1 MKTKTNK
8 NTSKVFRP
16 LIASSLVVALG
27 VSVVTA
33 TCPSGSTPSICY
45 GQQTADQTFNTSNPL
60 LTWGDI
66 INGQAYSPKVGNGS
80 QTFIDNLVFKF
91 TNEDPSK
98 TPTAEATKGI
108 YQEEEIGKEYQ
119 KYIIS
124 MGAGA
129 NKDVSNNDLDA
140 PIASATNTISTL
152 KFDAGQKTI
161 KLGEFG
167 DGTIT
172 LDFGDFTSN
181 GKRHIEMNFDGNTD
195 ASQLGAIP
203 SPFATPMNGNYSL
216 VGNIA
221 ILSGDEATYKIDF
234 THSMRGDITIYT
246 NSFRNWSKYISG
258 TNGEIVFANGANLEG
273 SIRSRVNDGD
283 ANTIKGGVKITF
295 GDSTSSSNQ
304 VTGDISL
311 INGTNTIQFKGNG
324 TIGGSLVAGGSGYVE
339 GGQANADGSYHEA
352 YIYGQNTVTFGG
364 TGLIGNVSS
373 NTGYNHIT
381 ATTSL
386 QMANIDAS
394 SYAENTFYAPII
406 TLTGTQVTNDAS
418 KNIFKANEAGTGDLK
433 ITALDTLL
441 TVWGGMTAINTIE
454 TTGALTLNLKG
465 IEANG
470 NAYSKNQN
478 IIRGGSNSTIT
489 VGQKGIYAHWG
500 SNFGNENIIELGSR
514 SELKFNSSA
523 DMADDTNGNA
533 KDSAIATRAG
543 KNTISV
549 GTLTIK
555 QDSGDAVHSR
565 GFYTEDR
572 GINTITAETINIK
585 TVQEGIWANDHG
597 SNIVSATTL
606 NLEAGDIVTTGGTN
620 TIQAKTDG
628 GRLTIDGS
636 TITLSAM
643 GGYTG
648 QNIIQSEGQITI
660 KLNGIEANGNASSTN
675 KNIIRGGD
683 NSILT
688 IGQKGIYAHW
698 GSNFGN
704 ENIIELGSRSEL
716 KFNSSADMADDT
728 NGNAKDSAIATRA
741 GKNTIS
747 VGTLTIKQDDNSAV
761 QSRGFY
767 TEDRGINTIT
777 ADSITIKT
785 GYQSIWANDNGQNI
799 ISTPALNIESGDI
812 VATGGTNTIQGKDG
826 SGNLNI
832 TASGIIMKTENNK
845 TGKNLI
851 QASGKLTMSIN
862 GLEANGDGSTSSKNI
877 IYGGDSSVITIG
889 QRGIYA
895 HYGSNLGDE
904 NIIELGS
911 GSELKFNS
919 SANMQDVTNG
929 NPKISAISTRAG
941 KNTIT
946 VDTLTM
952 QQDSNNSAILARGI
966 YAEAS
971 GINLIN
977 AKTINAKV
985 KWEGIWAND
994 RGSNIVTA
1002 NTITLESTNLH
1013 GIMASNGENTI
1024 TAETITIA
1032 SRSNNVSVRTER
1044 GGSNNLYGKNITLK
1058 SSNGLGIWA
1067 DNNARTNFVIK
1078 DTGSLKN
1085 LDLNGSGNK
1094 RLKTNDTAITT
1105 ITFEGNGTLQTD
1117 ITDGGG
1123 SSNKNIINLGV
1134 VAEDIR
1140 NTSSSVVAFQ
1150 GAYTNNG
1157 ANNSSRA
1164 DIFSF
1169 NQDNFTFSVKN
1180 ATGNA
1185 YQDLN
1190 FGSAREN
1197 AINFNATRGVF
1208 DLDTKDLSISG
1219 NLAINLN
1226 QENSTNT
1233 IKVGKV
1239 STSGNGTTKINFSS
1253 NETIFNL
1260 KDDGTGT
1267 FETTGGTSTINFAEG
1282 ITGTFNGVV
1291 TTSGGT
1297 ATIKIADGA
1306 NGIFSKNITT
1316 SNGGT
1321 TNVEFLKVSTPE
1333 QPESRNA
1340 LGGTLTLKGTSNS
1353 FGTITADGSYG
1364 MVVSGNNN
1372 VSNTIAT
1379 LKVENGGKVAFYNGT
1394 STINALTGNGTLELT
1409 TKTDKVNTL
1418 VKLSLTGGSQTPV
1431 NTNILF
1437 TGGTED
1443 QRYRS
1448 TLEVVG
1454 ANNTITSLESQA
1466 TNAVVK
1472 LDGSTNAS
1480 AVNITEAITITKGH
1494 SLLFSLTSGTGTAI
1508 ATATKGITVEDG
1520 GTLGVAIGAGTADK
1534 KVLIGSGNGDT
1545 KVDFQEGS
1553 TLQVD
1558 FLSGAAGTATLGSY
1572 GSGNQIEI
1580 EKNRKSIINFHAD
1593 VKNGAQLAGGLKI
1606 SGGDNTINFL
1616 GDATLS
1622 SVTFE
1627 SGTNTINVY
1636 DDKTGTI
1643 KLNDSGAGLANMTNT
1658 INLKNKATLDVQSNG
1673 GASGSETL
1681 TASDV
1686 NKPSTLNFI
1695 GDGATF
1701 KGGFK
1706 AQGTGVAKIN
1716 VGLGTQKSNS
1726 VLEVVSGTITGNVTG
1741 ADLAFN
1747 AGKSTLTLQ
1756 GATNTFKTLTSNAK
1770 DGILVLN
1777 SSSRAITASFENG
1790 VEVKSGTSLTF
1801 SLDNGTGSNKAEV
1814 KLKNGLSVKSGG
1826 TLGIAIGGIGS
1837 GERKVIISG
1846 RSGDYASMF
1855 EEGST
1860 LRIDFLKDAS
1870 GSATL
1875 GGGTAI
1881 TIGENRNSEINFYG
1895 TTSGQPQADAP
1906 SLEGGITLK
1915 DGTNTAN
1922 FYGSATL
1929 SGIELESGKNYIN
1942 VKANETGITATVDTS
1957 KITGKAGLTNYI
1969 NLENKA
1975 TIDLQNNNSGSGT
1988 GSITASVTVSGTQ
2001 TKVVGSLTDSSITF
2015 DKAIADLTLQGEN
2028 TITTLTGFTTP
2039 AFYIRQG
2046 RVVTPTVENT
2056 LILAIKTSASSS
2068 VEIKESVTNGNVT
2081 LKFGDGG
2088 STTETK
2094 TFTFSASGN
2103 MISNVLFGSTST
2115 NNTLAFTNGA
2125 STIAQAMDVE
2135 ADNGLTIALGSDQ
2148 INTTSASPISLN
2160 LVGGFKNTNTGTA
2173 TLSIKGRD
2181 NVSAVVNGADIDIKN
2196 LDLVASQSASLA
2208 IKNASATFG
2217 TLTANHAS
2225 TLTLD
2230 GSQNAVNVVVTKLN
2244 SSSLTANFAGKGE
2257 DREAVLTINDSND
2270 SNKTITLAG
2279 LSVADGSTHNT
2290 LDLSA
2295 LTTATVTKGIEVKGS
2310 AESAKGLTI
2319 KLKDTELAL
2328 SGGMTTSDA
2337 TTTVRVDG
2345 GNSNASATISG
2356 TKAIQITN
2364 LDMVGA
2370 GDLQTTLSATD
2381 TQISML
2387 TAQGQTSNKLVVD
2400 GTSSAVNGAVGSI
2413 VGETL
2418 QVELNGNSNGATLAI
2433 NGVGGTIKSL
2443 SATNGKANTLSLQ
2456 SGKLIVT
2463 DKVDNTSVASGN
2475 GLNLEF
2481 AGNSELS
2488 VAGGI
2493 DTSISSGTGV
2503 VNISVKGT
2511 TTPSTREAEEGGE
2524 EITPQP
2530 IPTEGIIS
2538 GGDIKIATLNFENN
2552 TTLQVRNAEATFAT
2566 VSGSGV
2572 LSLDGANTANGVKVT
2587 VTTIANGA
2595 DNAITANFN
2604 GRTSK
2609 GNELV
2614 LSNDATLETITFGAN
2629 SVNNKI
2635 SVANSKTLTLSDQ
2648 VVLNSGSGI
2657 TFALANGSTLDLKQG
2672 MSSKGTST
2680 LRVEADS
2687 SNNNESTLKGGTL
2700 TTGEGDESI
2709 TMGTTITNLDL
2720 ISYVDSSNSITKAAK
2735 LTIKASDVTVG
2746 KVTAQEGTTT
2756 LALDSTS
2763 NAVLTTINA
2772 VSGKT
2777 LALEFKSDGSNEAR
2791 LALRGKSNPIKSLT
2805 ITSGSKNILDLDSA
2819 SIAITDKVTIDS
2831 SKALS
2836 VDLASGRYVAVTD
2849 KTEVQS
2855 SGTLDVNFLAGLSEV
2870 GGAGIDVKSGG
2881 TLNLNVGA
2889 ENTSGARALIGS
2901 LSKDSGGSANLVFK
2915 GNADTLFFDPT
2926 SSATS
2931 KLELSSIQ
2939 SDGTGNTVDIASS
2952 RFGTGFDVNYT
2963 RKDFRVLKVGN
2974 GSGTDL
2980 SNKTLNFKVF
2990 VDKTQSGSLT
3000 IGSETISNGQ
3010 ASSYGHAYSDRIIL
3024 NTNGATKPTTHNLLI
3039 IPKIDQLGKITYNG
3053 GGTEVAN
3060 NVAVATVKNDS
3071 GVSFATEKVIS
3082 GFEVIQ
3088 AELVAVGTDEK
3099 GMTNGSKDYTT
3110 YFLGSVRS
3118 VGTSTEMQ
3126 EVASTALSINY
3137 DLYMANLNSLNKRMG
3152 ELRDDPYNQ
3161 GVWARV
3167 FGGTQESSFG
3177 IGSKTDY
3184 VTIQAG
3190 YDYDLSFG
3198 NAKNYIGVAFSYA
3211 TSTSKS
3217 FNVSQSITNSNA
3229 SASNVVGI
3237 DNIKSGAY
3245 EVAVYNSYVADSGWY
3260 NDSIAKFSYI
3270 DSTFN
3275 LTGTSYDS
3283 QTTNMAFTL
3292 SNEVGYR
3299 YKFAENEKGN
3309 WYIDPQL
3316 EMAFGYLNQS
3326 DFNSKIAS
3334 SAVSSG
3340 YSSISAYQDSIMTL
3354 RTRVGA
3360 SLGKK
3365 FNTQKGFASV
3375 YVGAF
3380 YEYDY
3385 IEGGSSDVGVGSGA
3399 TNTLTPLSSSGR
3411 AVVNVGSNIALTEN
3425 ARLYI
3430 DVEKSFG
3437 DKFKTHMQFNFGARY
3452 SFGEKAPTAL
3462 SQENKSEN
3470 TLLKVSAL
3478 PKK

>member
-45 GQQTADQTFNTSNPL
+45 GQQTADQTFNTGNPL
-60 LTWGDI
+60 LTWGD

-108 YQEEEIGKEYQ
+108 YQEEEIEKEYQ

-181 GKRHIEMNFDGNTD
+181 GKRHIEINFDENTD

-258 TNGEIVFANGANLEG
+258 TNGEIVFAKGANLEG

-295 GDSTSSSNQ
+295 GDSASSSNQ

-311 INGTNTIQFKGNG
+311 INGTNTIEFKGNG

-339 GGQANADGSYHEA
+339 GSQANADGSYHEA

-364 TGLIGNVSS
+364 TGSIGNVSS

-433 ITALDTLL
+433 ITASDTLL
-441 TVWGGMTAINTIE
+441 TVEGGMTAINTIE
-454 TTGALTLNLKG
+454 TTGSLTLNLKGVKNQGNWNSNNQNIIIGGENSQITIGKSGISIANGHSSRQTKNQFTLGNNSSVALSGNINASNNGANIFSFDTKGTINFSGITNATITADEGGQNIFYSPDLTITGNVTIQNDASKNIFKANEAGTGDLKITASDTLLTVEGGMTAINTIETTGSLTLNLKGVKNQGNWNSNNQNIIIGGENSQITIGKSGISIANGHSSRQTKNQFTLGNNSSVALSGNINASNNGANIFSFDTKGTINFSGITNATITADEGGQNIFYSPDLKITASETTLIALGGTTAINTIETTGSLTLNLKG

-470 NAYSKNQN
+470 NANSKNQN

-489 VGQKGIYAHWG
+489 V
-500 SNFGNENIIELGSR
+500 
-514 SELKFNSSA
+514 
-523 DMADDTNGNA
+523 
-533 KDSAIATRAG
+533 
-543 KNTISV
+543 
-549 GTLTIK
+549 
-555 QDSGDAVHSR
+555 
-565 GFYTEDR
+565 
-572 GINTITAETINIK
+572 
-585 TVQEGIWANDHG
+585 
-597 SNIVSATTL
+597 
-606 NLEAGDIVTTGGTN
+606 
-620 TIQAKTDG
+620 
-628 GRLTIDGS
+628 
-636 TITLSAM
+636 
-643 GGYTG
+643 
-648 QNIIQSEGQITI
+648 
-660 KLNGIEANGNASSTN
+660 
-675 KNIIRGGD
+675 
-683 NSILT
+683 
-688 IGQKGIYAHW
+688 
-698 GSNFGN
+698 
-704 ENIIELGSRSEL
+704 
-716 KFNSSADMADDT
+716 
-728 NGNAKDSAIATRA
+728 
-741 GKNTIS
+741 
-747 VGTLTIKQDDNSAV
+747 
-761 QSRGFY
+761 
-767 TEDRGINTIT
+767 
-777 ADSITIKT
+777 
-785 GYQSIWANDNGQNI
+785 
-799 ISTPALNIESGDI
+799 
-812 VATGGTNTIQGKDG
+812 
-826 SGNLNI
+826 
-832 TASGIIMKTENNK
+832 
-845 TGKNLI
+845 
-851 QASGKLTMSIN
+851 
-862 GLEANGDGSTSSKNI
+862 
-877 IYGGDSSVITIG
+877 G

-919 SANMQDVTNG
+919 SADMQDNTNG

-966 YAEAS
+966 YTEAS

-994 RGSNIVTA
+994 GGSNIVTA
-1002 NTITLESTNLH
+1002 NTITLESASYY
-1013 GIMASNGENTI
+1013 GIVASNGENTI
-1024 TAETITIA
+1024 TAKTIA
-1032 SRSNNVSVRTER
+1032 IASGSNYVSVHTGRD
-1044 GGSNNLYGKNITLK
+1044 GNNNFYGNDITLK
-1058 SSNGLGIWA
+1058 SSNELGIWV
-1067 DNNARTNFVIK
+1067 DNNARTNFAIQNN
-1078 DTGSLKN
+1078 GSLKN
-1085 LDLNGSGNK
+1085 LDFNGTSNRK
-1094 RLKTNDTAITT
+1094 LRTNDNAITT

-1117 ITDGGG
+1117 ITDGTG

-1134 VAEDIR
+1134 VEDTLS
-1140 NTSSSVVAFQ
+1140 TSPLVVAFQ
-1150 GAYTNNG
+1150 GAYTNNS
-1157 ANNSSRA
+1157 NRA

-1180 ATGNA
+1180 ATGST
-1185 YQDLN
+1185 YQGLT
-1190 FGSAREN
+1190 FESAREN
-1197 AINFNATRGVF
+1197 AINFNATSGVF
-1208 DLDTKDLSISG
+1208 DLCTNNLSISG

-1233 IKVGKV
+1233 IKVEKV
-1239 STSGNGTTKINFSS
+1239 STSGSGTTNINFNAIGTTLKLGDAGDKNLETTGGITTVSFAQENGGTYTLEGAKISTSDSGTTKINFSS
-1253 NETIFNL
+1253 NETTFNL

-1267 FETTGGTSTINFAEG
+1267 FETTGGTSEISFEEG
-1282 ITGTFNGVV
+1282 VTGTFNGVINS
-1291 TTSGGT
+1291 TGGI
-1297 ATIKIADGA
+1297 ATIKIGDGA
-1306 NGIFSKNITT
+1306 NGIFTQTIT
-1316 SNGGT
+1316 SSGGGAT
-1321 TNVEFLKVSTPE
+1321 DVSFLAKAPDSV
-1333 QPESRNA
+1333 QPETRNA
-1340 LGGTLTLKGTSNS
+1340 LGGTLTLQDGATQSVTNS
-1353 FGTITADGSYG
+1353 FGTITADSSYG
-1364 MVVSGNNN
+1364 MVVSGSSS
-1372 VSNTIAT
+1372 VSNTITT
-1379 LKVENGGKVAFYNGT
+1379 LNVDNKGTVAFYNGT
-1394 STINALTGNGTLELT
+1394 STIKGFGSGEGTLELT
-1409 TKTDKVNTL
+1409 TKTDEVNTL
-1418 VKLSLTGGSQTPV
+1418 VKLQLTGNGSSNPV
-1431 NTNILF
+1431 NTKILF
-1437 TGGTED
+1437 TGGTDD

-1454 ANNTITSLESQA
+1454 ADNTITSLESQA

-1494 SLLFSLTSGTGTAI
+1494 SLLFSLTSGASGTAI
-1508 ATATKGITVEDG
+1508 ATAQGGITVEDG
-1520 GTLGVAIGAGTADK
+1520 GTLGVAIGAGTVDK

-1558 FLSGAAGTATLGSY
+1558 FLSGASGTVTLG
-1572 GSGNQIEI
+1572 GDKTDPIEI
-1580 EKNRKSIINFHAD
+1580 GLNRKSIINFHD
-1593 VKNGAQLAGGLKI
+1593 SVSNGAQLAGGLKI
-1606 SGGDNTINFL
+1606 AGGDNTVNFL

-1622 SVTFE
+1622 SVTFT

-1643 KLNDSGAGLANMTNT
+1643 KLGDSGAGDGLANMTNT
-1658 INLKNKATLDVQSNG
+1658 INLKSGSTLDVQQNG
-1673 GASGSETL
+1673 SGSGSGTL
-1681 TASDV
+1681 TASSAD
-1686 NKPSTLNFI
+1686 KPSTLNFI
-1695 GDGATF
+1695 GDNATF

-1706 AQGTGVAKIN
+1706 AQDTGKALIN

-1726 VLEVVSGTITGNVTG
+1726 VLEVVSGTITGEVTG

-1756 GATNTFKTLTSNAK
+1756 RGTNTFKTLTSNAK
-1770 DGILVLN
+1770 DGILKLDATN
-1777 SSSRAITASFENG
+1777 SSISAQI
-1790 VEVKSGTSLTF
+1790 SGDILIDTDTSLTF
-1801 SLDNGTGSNKAEV
+1801 DLTSKNTNSATATIAGNITV
-1814 KLKNGLSVKSGG
+1814 KNGG
-1826 TLGIAIGGIGS
+1826 TLGIAIGGNGN
-1837 GERKVIISG
+1837 GT
-1846 RSGDYASMF
+1846 RSVTINGGGTPTL

-1860 LRIDFLKDAS
+1860 LRVDFLKDAS
-1870 GSATL
+1870 GTASL
-1875 GGGTAI
+1875 GSGSSGF
-1881 TIGENRNSEINFYG
+1881 TIKAGRNSEINFYG
-1895 TTSGQPQADAP
+1895 GSGTP
-1906 SLEGGITLK
+1906 SLTGGITL
-1915 DGTNTAN
+1915 DGGTNTAN

-1929 SGIELESGKNYIN
+1929 KGIELESGKNYIN
-1942 VKANETGITATVDTS
+1942 VKADDQTGITATVDTS

-1975 TIDLQNNNSGSGT
+1975 TIDLQNNNSGSGS
-1988 GSITASVTVSGTQ
+1988 GSITASVTVSGSE
-2001 TKVVGSLTDSSITF
+2001 TKVKGSLRNSSITF

-2028 TITTLTGFTTP
+2028 TITTLTGFATP
-2039 AFYIRQG
+2039 ASYIRQG

-2056 LILAIKTSASSS
+2056 LILDGNNDSSA
-2068 VEIKESVTNGNVT
+2068 EIKNSVTSDTVG
-2081 LKFGDGG
+2081 LKFASG
-2088 STTETK
+2088 SHAK

-2103 MISNVLFGSTST
+2103 TISNVLFDTSAST

-2125 STIAQAMDVE
+2125 STIAQAMDVGTG
-2135 ADNGLTIALGSDQ
+2135 NGLTIALGSDQ
-2148 INTTSASPISLN
+2148 INTTSDNPISLN
-2160 LVGGFKNTNTGTA
+2160 LVGGFKNTDTGTA
-2173 TLSIKGRD
+2173 TLSIKGKD
-2181 NVSAVVNGADIDIKN
+2181 NVSAVVSGADINIKN
-2196 LDLVASQSASLA
+2196 LDLVAAQSANFA

-2217 TLTANHAS
+2217 ALTANHAS

-2230 GSQNAVNVVVTKLN
+2230 GSENAVNVVVNTLKSDKL
-2244 SSSLTANFAGKGE
+2244 TTNFAGQGE
-2257 DREAVLTINDSND
+2257 GQEATLSISSGASDQ
-2270 SNKTITLAG
+2270 TITLAG
-2279 LSVADGSTHNT
+2279 VSVADGSTHNT

-2295 LTTATVTKGIEVKGS
+2295 LTTATVTNGIEVKGS

-2328 SGGMTTSDA
+2328 AGGMTTSNA
-2337 TTTVRVDG
+2337 TTTVRVEG
-2345 GNSNASATISG
+2345 TATGAGATISG
-2356 TKAIQITN
+2356 GTIQITN
-2364 LDMVGA
+2364 LDMAGA
-2370 GDLQTTLSATD
+2370 GALKTTLKATS
-2381 TQISML
+2381 TEIATL
-2387 TAQGQTSNKLVVD
+2387 TAQGETSNTLIVD
-2400 GTSSAVNGAVGSI
+2400 GTSSSAKGVVDSI
-2413 VGETL
+2413 VGENL
-2418 QVELNGNSNGATLAI
+2418 QVELNGDSNSATLAI
-2433 NGVGGTIKSL
+2433 DGVGGTIKSL
-2443 SATNGKANTLSLQ
+2443 SATNGKANILSLQ
-2456 SGKLIVT
+2456 SGKLVVT
-2463 DKVDNTSVASGN
+2463 DKITDSSVASN
-2475 GLNLEF
+2475 KGLNLEF
-2481 AGNSELS
+2481 TGNSELS

-2552 TTLQVRNAEATFAT
+2552 TTLQVRNANATFAT
-2566 VSGSGV
+2566 VSGSGI
-2572 LSLDGANTANGVKVT
+2572 LSLDGANTKNGVKAT
-2587 VTTIANGA
+2587 VTSEITNSN
-2595 DNAITANFN
+2595 NAITANFN
-2604 GRTSK
+2604 GRTDK

-2614 LSNDATLETITFGAN
+2614 LSNDATLKTITFGAN

-2680 LRVEADS
+2680 LRVEAGS
-2687 SNNNESTLKGGTL
+2687 SNNNESTLKGGTFTSNAREASSENSESV
-2700 TTGEGDESI
+2700 TTGTE
-2709 TMGTTITNLDL
+2709 ITNLDL
-2720 ISYVDSSNSITKAAK
+2720 ISYVDSATSTTKAAK
-2735 LTIKASDVTVG
+2735 LTIQASDVTIG

-2756 LALDSTS
+2756 LAL
-2763 NAVLTTINA
+2763 NATNGNVLTTINA
-2772 VSGKT
+2772 ISGKT
-2777 LALEFKSDGSNEAR
+2777 LALELNGDSHNAT
-2791 LALRGKSNPIKSLT
+2791 LALRGKGNPVKSLKIEGT
-2805 ITSGSKNILDLDSA
+2805 KNLLDLDNA
-2819 SIAITDKVTIDS
+2819 SIAIADKVTIDAN
-2831 SKALS
+2831 KALN
-2836 VDLASGRYVAVTD
+2836 VDLVSGRYVPVD
-2849 KTEVQS
+2849 KKTEID
-2855 SGTLDVNFLAGLSEV
+2855 SGTMTFNFNSGLSEI
-2870 GGAGIDVKSGG
+2870 GGAGINVKSGG
-2881 TLNLNVGA
+2881 TLNLKVGVKD
-2889 ENTSGARALIGS
+2889 TSGARALIGA
-2901 LSKDSGGSANLVFK
+2901 LSKEASGTVNLTFNGDANTF
-2915 GNADTLFFDPT
+2915 FFDPT
-2926 SSATS
+2926 SAGAS
-2931 KLELSSIQ
+2931 KLEITTLKSN
-2939 SDGTGNTVDIASS
+2939 GNGNTVDIASS
-2952 RFGTGFDVNYT
+2952 RFGTNFDVNYT
-2963 RKDFRVLKVGN
+2963 RKDFRVLKIGDN
-2974 GSGTDL
+2974 TADTDATR
-2980 SNKTLNFKVF
+2980 NTLNFKVF

-3000 IGSETISNGQ
+3000 IGSETISSNGQ
-3010 ASSYGHAYSDRIIL
+3010 ASSYGYAYSDRIIL

-3060 NVAVATVKNDS
+3060 NVAVATVKNKS

-3099 GMTNGSKDYTT
+3099 GMTTNGGNKDYTT
-3110 YFLGSVRS
+3110 YFLGSVQS

-3126 EVASTALSINY
+3126 EAASTALSINY

-3152 ELRDDPYNQ
+3152 ELRDNPYNQ

-3275 LTGTSYDS
+3275 LTDTSYDS

-3385 IEGGSSDVGVGSGA
+3385 VEGGSSDVGVGSGA

-3470 TLLKVSAL
+3470 TPLKVSAL

>member
-1 MKTKTNK
+1 MKTKQSK

-108 YQEEEIGKEYQ
+108 YQEEEIEKEYQ
-119 KYIIS
+119 KYTIS

-152 KFDAGQKTI
+152 KFDAGGKAI

-311 INGTNTIQFKGNG
+311 INGTNTIEFKGNG

-364 TGLIGNVSS
+364 TGSIGNVSS

-433 ITALDTLL
+433 ITASDTLL

-454 TTGALTLNLKG
+454 TTGSLTLNLKGVKNQGNWNSNNQNIIIGGENSQITIGKSGISIANGHSSRQTKNQFTLGNNSSVALSGNINASNNGANIFSFDTKGTINFSGITNATITADEGGQNIFYSPDLKITASETTLIALGGTTAINTIETTGSLTLNLKG

-470 NAYSKNQN
+470 NANSKNQN

-489 VGQKGIYAHWG
+489 V
-500 SNFGNENIIELGSR
+500 
-514 SELKFNSSA
+514 
-523 DMADDTNGNA
+523 
-533 KDSAIATRAG
+533 
-543 KNTISV
+543 
-549 GTLTIK
+549 
-555 QDSGDAVHSR
+555 
-565 GFYTEDR
+565 
-572 GINTITAETINIK
+572 
-585 TVQEGIWANDHG
+585 
-597 SNIVSATTL
+597 
-606 NLEAGDIVTTGGTN
+606 
-620 TIQAKTDG
+620 
-628 GRLTIDGS
+628 
-636 TITLSAM
+636 
-643 GGYTG
+643 
-648 QNIIQSEGQITI
+648 
-660 KLNGIEANGNASSTN
+660 
-675 KNIIRGGD
+675 
-683 NSILT
+683 
-688 IGQKGIYAHW
+688 
-698 GSNFGN
+698 
-704 ENIIELGSRSEL
+704 
-716 KFNSSADMADDT
+716 
-728 NGNAKDSAIATRA
+728 
-741 GKNTIS
+741 
-747 VGTLTIKQDDNSAV
+747 
-761 QSRGFY
+761 
-767 TEDRGINTIT
+767 
-777 ADSITIKT
+777 
-785 GYQSIWANDNGQNI
+785 
-799 ISTPALNIESGDI
+799 
-812 VATGGTNTIQGKDG
+812 
-826 SGNLNI
+826 
-832 TASGIIMKTENNK
+832 
-845 TGKNLI
+845 
-851 QASGKLTMSIN
+851 
-862 GLEANGDGSTSSKNI
+862 
-877 IYGGDSSVITIG
+877 G

-919 SANMQDVTNG
+919 SADMQDNTNG

-966 YAEAS
+966 YTEAS

-1002 NTITLESTNLH
+1002 DTISLESTNYH
-1013 GIMASNGENTI
+1013 GIIASNGENTI

-1032 SRSNNVSVRTER
+1032 SGSNNVSVRTNI
-1044 GGSNNLYGKNITLK
+1044 GGSNNFYGKDITLK
-1058 SSNGLGIWA
+1058 SSNGLGIWV

-1085 LDLNGSGNK
+1085 LALNGSDNR

-1239 STSGNGTTKINFSS
+1239 STSGSGTTNINFNAIGTTLKLGDAGDKNLETTGGVTTISFAQENGGTYILKGTKISTSGSGTTKINFSS
-1253 NETIFNL
+1253 NEIIFNL
-1260 KDDGTGT
+1260 KSDGTGT

-1282 ITGTFNGVV
+1282 VTGTFNGLIDSK
-1291 TTSGGT
+1291 TAGS
-1297 ATIKIADGA
+1297 ATIKIGDGA
-1306 NGIFSKNITT
+1306 NGIFMKNITT
-1316 SNGGT
+1316 SSNGA
-1321 TNVEFLKVSTPE
+1321 TNVVFLAKEITPE
-1333 QPESRNA
+1333 EPTGRTDA
-1340 LGGTLTLKGTSNS
+1340 LGGTLTLNGGIQPSQSNS
-1353 FGTITADGSYG
+1353 FSTITADGTYG
-1364 MVVSGNNN
+1364 MIVSGSDKVNNIVATLD
-1372 VSNTIAT
+1372 VSN
-1379 LKVENGGKVAFYNGT
+1379 NGKVAFYNGT
-1394 STINALTGNGTLELT
+1394 STITSTTGGGILELT
-1409 TKTDKVNTL
+1409 TKTDEVNTV
-1418 VKLSLTGGSQTPV
+1418 VKTSNLNNNNLKV
-1431 NTNILF
+1431 LF
-1437 TGGTED
+1437 TGGTDD

-1448 TLEVVG
+1448 TLEVTG
-1454 ANNTITSLESQA
+1454 ASNTITSLESQA

-1494 SLLFSLTSGTGTAI
+1494 SLLFSLTSGTSGTAI
-1508 ATATKGITVEDG
+1508 ATATGGITVENG

-1534 KVLIGSGNGDT
+1534 KVLISSGNGDT

-1558 FLSGAAGTATLGSY
+1558 FLSGAAGTATLGSN
-1572 GSGNQIEI
+1572 SNEQIKI
-1580 EKNRKSIINFHAD
+1580 EEGRKSIINFHANVGSD
-1593 VKNGAQLAGGLKI
+1593 VKLNGGLKI
-1606 SGGDNTINFL
+1606 NGGDNTVNFL
-1616 GDATLS
+1616 GNATLS
-1622 SVTFE
+1622 SVEFT

-1636 DDKTGTI
+1636 DGVKATI
-1643 KLNDSGAGLANMTNT
+1643 NLSDSGAGTGLANMTNT
-1658 INLKNKATLDVQSNG
+1658 INLKSGSTLDVQQNSNG
-1673 GASGSETL
+1673 SGSGTL
-1681 TASDV
+1681 TASSAD
-1686 NKPSTLNFI
+1686 KPSTLNFI
-1695 GDGATF
+1695 GDNAKFDG
-1701 KGGFK
+1701 KLSVSNGGE
-1706 AQGTGVAKIN
+1706 ALIN
-1716 VGLGTQKSNS
+1716 VGLGTQRANS
-1726 VLEVVSGTITGNVTG
+1726 VLEVVSGTITGDITG

-1756 GATNTFKTLTSNAK
+1756 GQTNTFKTLTSNAK

-1777 SSSRAITASFENG
+1777 SSSKAITASFENG

-1814 KLKNGLSVKSGG
+1814 TLKNGLSVKSGG
-1826 TLGIAIGGIGS
+1826 TLGIAIGGTGN
-1837 GERKVIISG
+1837 GERKVIING
-1846 RSGDYASMF
+1846 GNNNYENMF

-1875 GGGTAI
+1875 GGGSPI

-1895 TTSGQPQADAP
+1895 GTGTP
-1906 SLEGGITLK
+1906 SLKGGITLK

-2046 RVVTPTVENT
+2046 RVVTPMVENT
-2056 LILAIKTSASSS
+2056 LILDGS
-2068 VEIKESVTNGNVT
+2068 KESSATISRAVTSDTVG
-2081 LKFGDGG
+2081 LKFASG
-2088 STTETK
+2088 SYAK

-2103 MISNVLFGSTST
+2103 TISNVLFDTTSGST

-2125 STIAQAMDVE
+2125 STIAKAMDVGTG
-2135 ADNGLTIALGSDQ
+2135 NGLTIALGSDQ

-2160 LVGGFKNTNTGTA
+2160 LVGGFKNTDTGTA

-2217 TLTANHAS
+2217 TLTATQAS
-2225 TLTLD
+2225 ALTLD
-2230 GSQNAVNVVVTKLN
+2230 GSENAVNVVVTQLKSDN
-2244 SSSLTANFAGKGE
+2244 LTANFAGQGE
-2257 DREAVLTINDSND
+2257 GQEATLEIKAGQTNGE
-2270 SNKTITLAG
+2270 ITLAG

-2295 LTTATVTKGIEVKGS
+2295 LTKATISNAEGVKIEGS
-2310 AESAKGLTI
+2310 EESRKGLTI
-2319 KLKDTELAL
+2319 RLKDTELAL
-2328 SGGMTTSDA
+2328 TNGMTTSNA
-2337 TTTVRVDG
+2337 TTTVRVEETTTGAKLSG
-2345 GNSNASATISG
+2345 GN
-2356 TKAIQITN
+2356 IQITN
-2364 LDMVGA
+2364 LDMVGS
-2370 GDLQTTLSATD
+2370 GDLQTTLTATS
-2381 TQISML
+2381 TQISTL
-2387 TAQGQTSNKLVVD
+2387 TAQGETSNKLIVD
-2400 GTSSAVNGAVGSI
+2400 STSSAVNGAVGSI

-2418 QVELNGNSNGATLAI
+2418 QVELNGNSHNATLAI
-2433 NGVGGTIKSL
+2433 NGVGGTIKSI
-2443 SATNGKANTLSLQ
+2443 SATNGDATKNTLSLQ
-2456 SGKLIVT
+2456 SGKLVVT
-2463 DKVDNTSVASGN
+2463 DKIDNTLVGNDN

-2488 VAGGI
+2488 LTNGI
-2493 DTSISSGTGV
+2493 DTSLSSGTGV
-2503 VNISVKGT
+2503 VNITVKGT
-2511 TTPSTREAEEGGE
+2511 TTPSAREIAEGDIESPAE
-2524 EITPQP
+2524 V
-2530 IPTEGIIS
+2530 PTEGIIS
-2538 GGDIKIATLNFENN
+2538 GGDIKINTLSFADN
-2552 TTLQVRNAEATFAT
+2552 TTLQVRNAQATFAE
-2566 VSGSGV
+2566 VKGSGV

-2587 VTTIANGA
+2587 ITNEIANS

-2614 LSNDATLETITFGAN
+2614 LSNDATLKTITFGAN

-2635 SVANSKTLTLSDQ
+2635 SVATSKTLALSDQ

-2680 LRVEADS
+2680 LRVEATQS
-2687 SNNNESTLKGGTL
+2687 SENSSTLQGGTF
-2700 TTGEGDESI
+2700 TSTPESGESI
-2709 TMGTTITNLDL
+2709 TTGTTITNLDL
-2720 ISYVDSSNSITKAAK
+2720 ISYVDSNNQLATTKVAK
-2735 LTIKASDVTVG
+2735 LTIKASDVTIG

-2777 LALEFKSDGSNEAR
+2777 LALEFNSSGDCEAR
-2791 LALRGKSNPIKSLT
+2791 LAFRGKSNPIKSLK
-2805 ITSGSKNILDLDSA
+2805 ITSGSKNILDLDNA
-2819 SIAITDKVTIDS
+2819 SIAITDKVAIDS
-2831 SKALS
+2831 GKALS

-2849 KTEVQS
+2849 KTEVQIG
-2855 SGTLDVNFLAGLSEV
+2855 GTLDVNFLSGLSEV

-3000 IGSETISNGQ
+3000 IGGEQ
-3010 ASSYGHAYSDRIIL
+3010 LSSGTSTNYGYAYSDRIIL

-3099 GMTNGSKDYTT
+3099 GMTNGGKDYTT
-3110 YFLGSVRS
+3110 YFLGSIQS

-3152 ELRDDPYNQ
+3152 ELRDNPYNQ

-3385 IEGGSSDVGVGSGA
+3385 VEGGSSDVGVGSGA

-3470 TLLKVSAL
+3470 TSLKVSAL

>member
-45 GQQTADQTFNTSNPL
+45 GTSTPDNTFTSSGSVALSWVNE
-60 LTWGDI
+60 TT
-66 INGQAYSPKVGNGS
+66 QAYSPKVGESNS
-80 QTFIDNLVFKF
+80 QTFIDNLVLKF

-98 TPTAEATKGI
+98 APTSKASKGV
-108 YQEEEIGKEYQ
+108 YKDQESTTEYQ
-119 KYIIS
+119 KYTIS

-129 NKDVSNNDLDA
+129 NRNISNNDLDA
-140 PIASATNTISTL
+140 PIAGSKTTISSL
-152 KFDAGQKTI
+152 KFDARQKAI

-172 LDFGDFTSN
+172 VDFGDFTSN
-181 GKRHIEMNFDGNTD
+181 GLRTVEMKFDGN
-195 ASQLGAIP
+195 ASSNSIGETITPYAVP
-203 SPFATPMNGNYSL
+203 SGNYSL

-311 INGTNTIQFKGNG
+311 INGTNTIEFKGNG
-324 TIGGSLVAGGSGYVE
+324 TIGGSLVAGGSGYIE
-339 GGQANADGSYHEA
+339 GSQANADGSNHYVSIH
-352 YIYGQNTVTFGG
+352 GKNTVTFGG
-364 TGLIGNVSS
+364 TGSIGNVSS

-406 TLTGTQVTNDAS
+406 TLTGTQVTNDGSTNIFQANQDGSGTLNMDASGTTLIAWGGMTAINTIETTGALTLKLKGVKNQGNWNSNNQNIITGGDGSNITIGTGGILVQNGHSSRQTKNQFTLGNNSSVTLSGNINASNNGANIFSFDTKGTINFSGITNATITADGGGQNIFYSPDLTITGNVTIQNDVS

-433 ITALDTLL
+433 ITASDTLL
-441 TVWGGMTAINTIE
+441 TVEGGMTAINTIE

-470 NAYSKNQN
+470 NTFSKNQN

-489 VGQKGIYAHWG
+489 VGQRGIYAHWG
-500 SNFGNENIIELGSR
+500 SGGNDKNIIELGSE
-514 SELKFNSSA
+514 STLKINSVSN
-523 DMADDTNGNA
+523 MT
-533 KDSAIATRAG
+533 DS
-543 KNTISV
+543 
-549 GTLTIK
+549 
-555 QDSGDAVHSR
+555 
-565 GFYTEDR
+565 
-572 GINTITAETINIK
+572 
-585 TVQEGIWANDHG
+585 
-597 SNIVSATTL
+597 
-606 NLEAGDIVTTGGTN
+606 
-620 TIQAKTDG
+620 
-628 GRLTIDGS
+628 
-636 TITLSAM
+636 
-643 GGYTG
+643 
-648 QNIIQSEGQITI
+648 
-660 KLNGIEANGNASSTN
+660 
-675 KNIIRGGD
+675 
-683 NSILT
+683 
-688 IGQKGIYAHW
+688 
-698 GSNFGN
+698 
-704 ENIIELGSRSEL
+704 
-716 KFNSSADMADDT
+716 
-728 NGNAKDSAIATRA
+728 
-741 GKNTIS
+741 
-747 VGTLTIKQDDNSAV
+747 
-761 QSRGFY
+761 
-767 TEDRGINTIT
+767 
-777 ADSITIKT
+777 
-785 GYQSIWANDNGQNI
+785 
-799 ISTPALNIESGDI
+799 
-812 VATGGTNTIQGKDG
+812 
-826 SGNLNI
+826 
-832 TASGIIMKTENNK
+832 
-845 TGKNLI
+845 
-851 QASGKLTMSIN
+851 
-862 GLEANGDGSTSSKNI
+862 
-877 IYGGDSSVITIG
+877 
-889 QRGIYA
+889 
-895 HYGSNLGDE
+895 
-904 NIIELGS
+904 
-911 GSELKFNS
+911 
-919 SANMQDVTNG
+919 TNG
-929 NPKISAISTRAG
+929 NPKGAAISSRNG

-946 VDTLTM
+946 VENLLIH
-952 QQDSNNSAILARGI
+952 QDSGSAIAGSGLH
-966 YAEAS
+966 AEDN
-971 GINLIN
+971 GINTII
-977 AKTINAKV
+977 AKQVTIKASQY
-985 KWEGIWAND
+985 GI
-994 RGSNIVTA
+994 RGNSG
-1002 NTITLESTNLH
+1002 TN
-1013 GIMASNGENTI
+1013 NI
-1024 TAETITIA
+1024 TAQNIELQSGNA
-1032 SRSNNVSVRTER
+1032 S
-1044 GGSNNLYGKNITLK
+1044 
-1058 SSNGLGIWA
+1058 LGIFA
-1067 DNNARTNFVIK
+1067 DNSARTNFIIQ
-1078 DTGSLKN
+1078 DGGFLKN
-1085 LDLNGSGNK
+1085 LDQSGNSNADI
-1094 RLKTNDTAITT
+1094 RTNDSAVTT
-1105 ITFEGNGTLQTD
+1105 ITFEGSGTLQTN
-1117 ITDGGG
+1117 IG
-1123 SSNKNIINLGV
+1123 SGHGTKNQNIINLG
-1134 VAEDIR
+1134 ATGEDTR
-1140 NTSSSVVAFQ
+1140 SNKTSTVTFQ
-1150 GAYTNNG
+1150 GDY
-1157 ANNSSRA
+1157 NNSNRA
-1164 DIFSF
+1164 DIFNF
-1169 NQDNFTFSVKN
+1169 NQDNFTFSFKN
-1180 ATGNA
+1180 SRGSA
-1185 YQDLN
+1185 YQNLTFAN
-1190 FGSAREN
+1190 GREN
-1197 AINFNATRGVF
+1197 AINFNANNGVL
-1208 DLDTKDLSISG
+1208 DLNASNLVANG
-1219 NLAINLN
+1219 NNGSFSINLN
-1226 QENSTNT
+1226 QDSTSNT
-1233 IKVGKV
+1233 IKAGKISAAGTNGIV
-1239 STSGNGTTKINFSS
+1239 SINFNSKESVLNLGENGDKNFEISAGMANINLNAQETSNTIKATKITTSGGNSKVNFSAD
-1253 NETIFNL
+1253 EIIFNL
-1260 KDDGTGT
+1260 KSDGTGT
-1267 FETTGGTSTINFAEG
+1267 FETTGGNSEINFVEG
-1282 ITGTFNGVV
+1282 ISGTFNGAISS
-1291 TTSGGT
+1291 TGGI
-1297 ATIKIADGA
+1297 ATINIGDGA

-1316 SNGGT
+1316 SNSGA
-1321 TNVEFLKVSTPE
+1321 TNVVFLVPTTPAD
-1333 QPESRNA
+1333 PSSREGED
-1340 LGGTLTLKGTSNS
+1340 LGGTLTLQGSSNS
-1353 FGTITADGSYG
+1353 LGTITADGSYG
-1364 MVVSGNNN
+1364 MVVSGD
-1372 VSNTIAT
+1372 STANTINSLA
-1379 LKVENGGKVAFYNGT
+1379 LSNNGQVAFYNGT
-1394 STINALTGNGTLELT
+1394 STITGSTGNGTLELT
-1409 TKTDKVNTL
+1409 TKTDEINTVVKTSNLNNNNLKV
-1418 VKLSLTGGSQTPV
+1418 
-1431 NTNILF
+1431 LF

-1448 TLEVVG
+1448 TLEVNG
-1454 ANNTITSLESQA
+1454 TSNTLTSVISEA
-1466 TNAVVK
+1466 TNAVIK
-1472 LDGSTNAS
+1472 LDGSSANS
-1480 AVNITEAITITKGH
+1480 AVTITDKITITSGN
-1494 SLLFSLTSGTGTAI
+1494 SLLFSLTSGTSGTAI
-1508 ATATKGITVEDG
+1508 ATATGGITVENG
-1520 GTLGVAIGAGTADK
+1520 GTLGVAIGGGAGEK
-1534 KVLIGSGNGDT
+1534 KLLVDSGGN
-1545 KVDFQEGS
+1545 VDFRDGS

-1558 FLSGAAGTATLGSY
+1558 FLSGASGTATLGSN
-1572 GSGNQIEI
+1572 SANKIEI
-1580 EKNRKSIINFHAD
+1580 GENRKSIINFHGDA
-1593 VKNGAQLAGGLKI
+1593 NGAKLAGGLEIK
-1606 SGGDNTINFL
+1606 GGDNTVNFL
-1616 GDATLS
+1616 GNATLS

-1636 DDKTGTI
+1636 DGKTGMI
-1643 KLNDSGAGLANMTNT
+1643 VLNDGGAGAGLANMTNT
-1658 INLKNKATLDVQSNG
+1658 INLKNQAVLDVKTNG
-1673 GASGSETL
+1673 GQSGSGTL
-1681 TASDV
+1681 TVSDEA
-1686 NKPSTLNFI
+1686 KPSTLNFI
-1695 GDGATF
+1695 GDGAKF
-1701 KGGFK
+1701 DGKLSVSNGGE
-1706 AQGTGVAKIN
+1706 ALIN
-1716 VGLGTQKSNS
+1716 VGLGTQRANS
-1726 VLEVVSGTITGNVTG
+1726 ALEVVSGTITGDITG

-1770 DGILVLN
+1770 DGILKLDATSSAVSATINGDVLIGN
-1777 SSSRAITASFENG
+1777 
-1790 VEVKSGTSLTF
+1790 GTSLTF
-1801 SLDNGTGSNKAEV
+1801 DLTSGSSNNATASITGNV
-1814 KLKNGLSVKSGG
+1814 TVKSGG
-1826 TLGIAIGGIGS
+1826 TLGIAIGGDGTGTRSVTVNGS
-1837 GERKVIISG
+1837 GVPTL
-1846 RSGDYASMF
+1846 

-1860 LRIDFLKDAS
+1860 LRVDFLKDAS
-1870 GSATL
+1870 GTATL
-1875 GGGTAI
+1875 GSGGSGF
-1881 TIGENRNSEINFYG
+1881 TIGSGRNSEINFYG
-1895 TTSGQPQADAP
+1895 GSGNP
-1906 SLEGGITLK
+1906 SLVGGITLE
-1915 DGTNTAN
+1915 GGANTAN

-1929 SGIELESGKNYIN
+1929 SGITLKSG
-1942 VKANETGITATVDTS
+1942 
-1957 KITGKAGLTNYI
+1957 TNYI
-1969 NLENKA
+1969 NIKG
-1975 TIDLQNNNSGSGT
+1975 DGT
-1988 GSITASVTVSGTQ
+1988 GITGTISDVSSVGSVTNIVTLEDNGTLKLGTSGNKSLSASVIVDGAK
-2001 TKVVGSLTDSSITF
+2001 TKIQGSLTDSSITF
-2015 DKAIADLTLQGEN
+2015 DKAIADLTLQGTN
-2028 TITTLTGFTTP
+2028 TITTLTGFVTP
-2039 AFYIRQG
+2039 ASYIRQG
-2046 RVVTPTVENT
+2046 RVVTPAVENT
-2056 LILAIKTSASSS
+2056 LILDGS
-2068 VEIKESVTNGNVT
+2068 KESSATIAQAVTSDTVG
-2081 LKFGDGG
+2081 LKFASG
-2088 STTETK
+2088 TAQK
-2094 TFTFSASGN
+2094 TFTFSADGN
-2103 MISNVLFGSTST
+2103 TISNVLFDTTAST

-2125 STIAQAMDVE
+2125 STIAQAIAIGANND
-2135 ADNGLTIALGSDQ
+2135 LTIALGAPASREGEAPIQDVSLLLAEGLSD
-2148 INTTSASPISLN
+2148 AS
-2160 LVGGFKNTNTGTA
+2160 GTA
-2173 TLSIKGRD
+2173 KIKVVG
-2181 NVSAVVNGADIDIKN
+2181 NSSVSGGDINI
-2196 LDLVASQSASLA
+2196 SALNYNSA
-2208 IKNASATFG
+2208 ANFIIQNASATFG
-2217 TLTANHAS
+2217 TLTATQAS
-2225 TLTLD
+2225 ALTLD
-2230 GSQNAVNVVVTKLN
+2230 GSENAVNVVVTKLN
-2244 SSSLTANFAGKGE
+2244 ADNKLTANFAGQGE
-2257 DREAVLTINDSND
+2257 GQEATLEIKAGQTNGE
-2270 SNKTITLAG
+2270 ITLAG
-2279 LSVADGSTHNT
+2279 ISVADGSTHNT

-2295 LTTATVTKGIEVKGS
+2295 LTKATISNAEGVKIEGS
-2310 AESAKGLTI
+2310 EESRKGLTI
-2319 KLKDTELAL
+2319 RLKDTELAL
-2328 SGGMTTSDA
+2328 THGMTTSDA
-2337 TTTVRVDG
+2337 TTTVRVENTTTG
-2345 GNSNASATISG
+2345 AVISG
-2356 TKAIQITN
+2356 GTIQITN
-2364 LDMVGA
+2364 LDMVGSGA
-2370 GDLQTTLSATD
+2370 LQTTLTAAS
-2381 TQISML
+2381 TQISTL
-2387 TAQGQTSNKLVVD
+2387 TAQGETSNKLIVD
-2400 GTSSAVNGAVGSI
+2400 GTSSAINGAVGSI

-2443 SATNGKANTLSLQ
+2443 SVTNGDATKNTLSLQ
-2456 SGKLIVT
+2456 SGKLVVT
-2463 DKVDNTSVASGN
+2463 DKIDNTLVRN
-2475 GLNLEF
+2475 DKGLNLEF

-2488 VAGGI
+2488 LTNGI
-2493 DTSISSGTGV
+2493 DTISGGN
-2503 VNISVKGT
+2503 VNITVKGT
-2511 TTPSTREAEEGGE
+2511 TTPSAREIAEGDAENPAE
-2524 EITPQP
+2524 V
-2530 IPTEGIIS
+2530 PTEGIIS
-2538 GGDIKIATLNFENN
+2538 GGDIKINTLSFADN
-2552 TTLQVRNAEATFAT
+2552 TTLQVRNAQATFAN

-2572 LSLDGANTANGVKVT
+2572 LSLDGANTANGVKA
-2587 VTTIANGA
+2587 TITNAMT
-2595 DNAITANFN
+2595 DFSNAITANFN

-2614 LSNDATLETITFGAN
+2614 LSNDATLKTITFGAN

-2657 TFALANGSTLDLKQG
+2657 TFVLDSATLDLKQG
-2672 MSSKGTST
+2672 MSSKGTSA

-2720 ISYVDSSNSITKAAK
+2720 ISYVDSSNSTTKAAK
-2735 LTIKASDVTVG
+2735 FTIKASDVTIG

-2777 LALEFKSDGSNEAR
+2777 LALEFNSSGDREAR

-2819 SIAITDKVTIDS
+2819 SIAITNKVTIDS
-2831 SKALS
+2831 NKALS

-2855 SGTLDVNFLAGLSEV
+2855 GGTLDVNFLSGLSEV

-2889 ENTSGARALIGS
+2889 DNTSGARALIGS

-3000 IGSETISNGQ
+3000 IGSETISSNGQ
-3010 ASSYGHAYSDRIIL
+3010 ESSYGYAYSDRIIL

-3060 NVAVATVKNDS
+3060 NVAVATVKNKS

-3099 GMTNGSKDYTT
+3099 GMTTNGGNKDYTT

-3385 IEGGSSDVGVGSGA
+3385 VEGGSSDVGVGSGA

-3470 TLLKVSAL
+3470 TPLKVSAL

>member
-45 GQQTADQTFNTSNPL
+45 GTSTPDNTFTSSGSVALSWVNE
-60 LTWGDI
+60 TT
-66 INGQAYSPKVGNGS
+66 QAYSPKVGESNS
-80 QTFIDNLVFKF
+80 QTFIDNLVLKF

-98 TPTAEATKGI
+98 APTSKASKGV
-108 YQEEEIGKEYQ
+108 YKDQESTTEYQ
-119 KYIIS
+119 KYTIS

-129 NKDVSNNDLDA
+129 NRNISNNDLDA
-140 PIASATNTISTL
+140 PIAGSKTTISSL
-152 KFDAGQKTI
+152 KFDARQKAI

-172 LDFGDFTSN
+172 VDFGDFTSN
-181 GKRHIEMNFDGNTD
+181 GLRTVEMKFDGN
-195 ASQLGAIP
+195 ASSNSIGETITPYAVP
-203 SPFATPMNGNYSL
+203 SGNYSL

-311 INGTNTIQFKGNG
+311 INGTNTIEFKGNG

-339 GGQANADGSYHEA
+339 GSQANADGSNHYVSIH
-352 YIYGQNTVTFGG
+352 GKNTVTFGG
-364 TGLIGNVSS
+364 TGSIGNVSS

-406 TLTGTQVTNDAS
+406 TLTGTQVTNDGSTNIFQANQDGGGTLNMNASETTLIAWGGMTAINTIETTGALTLNLKGVKNQGNKNSNNQNIIIGGANSQITIGESGISVANGHSSRQTKNQFTLGNNSSVTLSGNINASNNGANIFSFDTKGTINFSGITNATIIADGGGQNIFYSPDLTITGNVTIGNDAS

-433 ITALDTLL
+433 ITASDTLL

-470 NAYSKNQN
+470 NTFSKNQN

-489 VGQKGIYAHWG
+489 VGQRGIYAHWG
-500 SNFGNENIIELGSR
+500 SGGNDKNIIELGSE
-514 SELKFNSSA
+514 STLKINSVSN
-523 DMADDTNGNA
+523 MT
-533 KDSAIATRAG
+533 DS
-543 KNTISV
+543 
-549 GTLTIK
+549 
-555 QDSGDAVHSR
+555 
-565 GFYTEDR
+565 
-572 GINTITAETINIK
+572 
-585 TVQEGIWANDHG
+585 
-597 SNIVSATTL
+597 
-606 NLEAGDIVTTGGTN
+606 
-620 TIQAKTDG
+620 
-628 GRLTIDGS
+628 
-636 TITLSAM
+636 
-643 GGYTG
+643 
-648 QNIIQSEGQITI
+648 
-660 KLNGIEANGNASSTN
+660 
-675 KNIIRGGD
+675 
-683 NSILT
+683 
-688 IGQKGIYAHW
+688 
-698 GSNFGN
+698 
-704 ENIIELGSRSEL
+704 
-716 KFNSSADMADDT
+716 
-728 NGNAKDSAIATRA
+728 
-741 GKNTIS
+741 
-747 VGTLTIKQDDNSAV
+747 
-761 QSRGFY
+761 
-767 TEDRGINTIT
+767 
-777 ADSITIKT
+777 
-785 GYQSIWANDNGQNI
+785 
-799 ISTPALNIESGDI
+799 
-812 VATGGTNTIQGKDG
+812 
-826 SGNLNI
+826 
-832 TASGIIMKTENNK
+832 
-845 TGKNLI
+845 
-851 QASGKLTMSIN
+851 
-862 GLEANGDGSTSSKNI
+862 
-877 IYGGDSSVITIG
+877 
-889 QRGIYA
+889 
-895 HYGSNLGDE
+895 
-904 NIIELGS
+904 
-911 GSELKFNS
+911 
-919 SANMQDVTNG
+919 TNG
-929 NPKISAISTRAG
+929 NPKGAAISSRNG

-946 VDTLTM
+946 VENLLIH
-952 QQDSNNSAILARGI
+952 QDSGSAIAGSGLH
-966 YAEAS
+966 AEDN
-971 GINLIN
+971 GINTII
-977 AKTINAKV
+977 AKQVTIKASQY
-985 KWEGIWAND
+985 GI
-994 RGSNIVTA
+994 RGNSG
-1002 NTITLESTNLH
+1002 TN
-1013 GIMASNGENTI
+1013 NI
-1024 TAETITIA
+1024 TAQNIELQSGNA
-1032 SRSNNVSVRTER
+1032 S
-1044 GGSNNLYGKNITLK
+1044 
-1058 SSNGLGIWA
+1058 LGIFA
-1067 DNNARTNFVIK
+1067 DNSARTNFIIQ
-1078 DTGSLKN
+1078 DGGFLKN
-1085 LDLNGSGNK
+1085 LDQSGNSNADI
-1094 RLKTNDTAITT
+1094 RTNDSAVTT
-1105 ITFEGNGTLQTD
+1105 ITFEGSGTLQTN
-1117 ITDGGG
+1117 IG
-1123 SSNKNIINLGV
+1123 SGHGTKNQNIINLG
-1134 VAEDIR
+1134 ATGEDTR
-1140 NTSSSVVAFQ
+1140 SNKTSTVTFQ
-1150 GAYTNNG
+1150 GDY
-1157 ANNSSRA
+1157 NNSNRA
-1164 DIFSF
+1164 DIFNF
-1169 NQDNFTFSVKN
+1169 NQDNFTFSFKN
-1180 ATGNA
+1180 SRGSA
-1185 YQDLN
+1185 YQNLTFAN
-1190 FGSAREN
+1190 GREN
-1197 AINFNATRGVF
+1197 AINFNANNGVL
-1208 DLDTKDLSISG
+1208 DLNASNLVANG
-1219 NLAINLN
+1219 NNGSFSINLN
-1226 QENSTNT
+1226 QDSTSNT
-1233 IKVGKV
+1233 IKAGKISAAGTNGIV
-1239 STSGNGTTKINFSS
+1239 SINFNSKESVLNLGENGDKNFEISAGMANINLNAQETSNTIKATKITTSGGNSKVNFSAD
-1253 NETIFNL
+1253 EIIFNL
-1260 KDDGTGT
+1260 KSDGTGT
-1267 FETTGGTSTINFAEG
+1267 FETTGGNSEINFVEG
-1282 ITGTFNGVV
+1282 ISGTFNGAISS
-1291 TTSGGT
+1291 TGGI
-1297 ATIKIADGA
+1297 ATINIGDGA

-1316 SNGGT
+1316 SNSGA
-1321 TNVEFLKVSTPE
+1321 TNVVFLVPTTPAD
-1333 QPESRNA
+1333 PSSREGED
-1340 LGGTLTLKGTSNS
+1340 LGGTLTLQGSSNS
-1353 FGTITADGSYG
+1353 LGTITADGSYG
-1364 MVVSGNNN
+1364 MVVSGD
-1372 VSNTIAT
+1372 STANTINSLA
-1379 LKVENGGKVAFYNGT
+1379 LSNNGQVAFYNGT
-1394 STINALTGNGTLELT
+1394 STITGSTGNGTLELT
-1409 TKTDKVNTL
+1409 TKTDEINTVVKTSNLNNNNLKV
-1418 VKLSLTGGSQTPV
+1418 
-1431 NTNILF
+1431 LF

-1448 TLEVVG
+1448 TLEVNG
-1454 ANNTITSLESQA
+1454 TSNTLTSVISEA
-1466 TNAVVK
+1466 TNAVIK
-1472 LDGSTNAS
+1472 LDGSSANS
-1480 AVNITEAITITKGH
+1480 AVTITDKITITSGN
-1494 SLLFSLTSGTGTAI
+1494 SLLFSLTSGTSGTAI
-1508 ATATKGITVEDG
+1508 ATATGGITVENG
-1520 GTLGVAIGAGTADK
+1520 GTLGVAIGGGAGEK
-1534 KVLIGSGNGDT
+1534 KLLVDSGGN
-1545 KVDFQEGS
+1545 VDFRDGS

-1558 FLSGAAGTATLGSY
+1558 FLSGASGTATLGSN
-1572 GSGNQIEI
+1572 SANKIEI
-1580 EKNRKSIINFHAD
+1580 GENRKSIINFHGDA
-1593 VKNGAQLAGGLKI
+1593 NGAKLAGGLEIK
-1606 SGGDNTINFL
+1606 GGDNTVNFL
-1616 GDATLS
+1616 GNATLS

-1636 DDKTGTI
+1636 DGKTGMI
-1643 KLNDSGAGLANMTNT
+1643 VLNDGGAGAGLANMTNT
-1658 INLKNKATLDVQSNG
+1658 INLKNQAVLDVKTNG
-1673 GASGSETL
+1673 GQSGSGTL
-1681 TASDV
+1681 TVSDEA
-1686 NKPSTLNFI
+1686 KPSTLNFI
-1695 GDGATF
+1695 GDGAKF
-1701 KGGFK
+1701 DGKLSVSNGGE
-1706 AQGTGVAKIN
+1706 ALIN
-1716 VGLGTQKSNS
+1716 VGLGTQRANS
-1726 VLEVVSGTITGNVTG
+1726 ALEVVSGTITGDITG

-1770 DGILVLN
+1770 DGILKLDATSSAVSATINGDVLIGN
-1777 SSSRAITASFENG
+1777 
-1790 VEVKSGTSLTF
+1790 GTSLTF
-1801 SLDNGTGSNKAEV
+1801 DLTSGSSNNATASITGNV
-1814 KLKNGLSVKSGG
+1814 TVKSGG
-1826 TLGIAIGGIGS
+1826 TLGIAIGGDGTGTRSVTVNGS
-1837 GERKVIISG
+1837 GVPTL
-1846 RSGDYASMF
+1846 

-1860 LRIDFLKDAS
+1860 LRVDFLKDAS
-1870 GSATL
+1870 GTATL
-1875 GGGTAI
+1875 GSGGSGF
-1881 TIGENRNSEINFYG
+1881 TIGSGRNSEINFYG
-1895 TTSGQPQADAP
+1895 GSGNP
-1906 SLEGGITLK
+1906 SLVGGITLE
-1915 DGTNTAN
+1915 GGANTAN

-1929 SGIELESGKNYIN
+1929 SGITLKSG
-1942 VKANETGITATVDTS
+1942 
-1957 KITGKAGLTNYI
+1957 TNYI
-1969 NLENKA
+1969 NIKG
-1975 TIDLQNNNSGSGT
+1975 DGT
-1988 GSITASVTVSGTQ
+1988 GITGTISDVSSVGSVTNIVTLEDNGTLKLGTSGNKSLSASVIVDGAK
-2001 TKVVGSLTDSSITF
+2001 TKIQGSLTDSSITF
-2015 DKAIADLTLQGEN
+2015 DKAIADLTLQGTN
-2028 TITTLTGFTTP
+2028 TITTLTGFVTP
-2039 AFYIRQG
+2039 ASYIRQG
-2046 RVVTPTVENT
+2046 RVVTPAVENT
-2056 LILAIKTSASSS
+2056 LILDGS
-2068 VEIKESVTNGNVT
+2068 KESSATIAQAVTSDTVG
-2081 LKFGDGG
+2081 LKFASG
-2088 STTETK
+2088 TAQK
-2094 TFTFSASGN
+2094 NFTFSADGN
-2103 MISNVLFGSTST
+2103 TISNVLFDTTAST

-2125 STIAQAMDVE
+2125 STIAQAIAIGANND
-2135 ADNGLTIALGSDQ
+2135 LTIALGAPASREGEAPIQDVSLLLAEGLSD
-2148 INTTSASPISLN
+2148 AS
-2160 LVGGFKNTNTGTA
+2160 GTA
-2173 TLSIKGRD
+2173 KIKVVG
-2181 NVSAVVNGADIDIKN
+2181 NSSVSGGDINI
-2196 LDLVASQSASLA
+2196 SALNYNSA
-2208 IKNASATFG
+2208 ANFIIQNASATFG
-2217 TLTANHAS
+2217 TLTATQAS
-2225 TLTLD
+2225 ALTLD
-2230 GSQNAVNVVVTKLN
+2230 GSENAVNVVVTKLN
-2244 SSSLTANFAGKGE
+2244 ADNKLTANFAGQGE
-2257 DREAVLTINDSND
+2257 GQEATLEIKAGQTNGE
-2270 SNKTITLAG
+2270 ITLAG
-2279 LSVADGSTHNT
+2279 ISVADGSTHNT

-2295 LTTATVTKGIEVKGS
+2295 LTKATISNAEGVKIEGS
-2310 AESAKGLTI
+2310 EESRKGLTI
-2319 KLKDTELAL
+2319 RLKDTELAL
-2328 SGGMTTSDA
+2328 THGMTTSDA
-2337 TTTVRVDG
+2337 TTTVRVENTTTG
-2345 GNSNASATISG
+2345 AVISG
-2356 TKAIQITN
+2356 GTIQITN
-2364 LDMVGA
+2364 LDMVGSGA
-2370 GDLQTTLSATD
+2370 LQTTLTAAS
-2381 TQISML
+2381 TQISTL
-2387 TAQGQTSNKLVVD
+2387 TAQGETSNKLIVD
-2400 GTSSAVNGAVGSI
+2400 GTSSAINGAVGSI

-2443 SATNGKANTLSLQ
+2443 SVTNGDATKNTLSLQ
-2456 SGKLIVT
+2456 SGKLVVT
-2463 DKVDNTSVASGN
+2463 DKIDNTLVRN
-2475 GLNLEF
+2475 DKGLNLEF

-2488 VAGGI
+2488 LTNGI
-2493 DTSISSGTGV
+2493 DTISGGN
-2503 VNISVKGT
+2503 VNITVKGT
-2511 TTPSTREAEEGGE
+2511 TTPSAREIAEGDAENPAE
-2524 EITPQP
+2524 V
-2530 IPTEGIIS
+2530 PTEGIIS
-2538 GGDIKIATLNFENN
+2538 GGDIKINTLSFADN
-2552 TTLQVRNAEATFAT
+2552 TTLQVRNAQATFAN

-2572 LSLDGANTANGVKVT
+2572 LSLDGANTANGVKA
-2587 VTTIANGA
+2587 TITNAMT
-2595 DNAITANFN
+2595 DFSNAITANFN

-2614 LSNDATLETITFGAN
+2614 LSNDATLKTITFGAN

-2657 TFALANGSTLDLKQG
+2657 TFVLDSATLDLKQG
-2672 MSSKGTST
+2672 MSSKGTSA

-2720 ISYVDSSNSITKAAK
+2720 ISYVDSSNSTTKAAK
-2735 LTIKASDVTVG
+2735 FTIKASDVTIG

-2777 LALEFKSDGSNEAR
+2777 LALEFNSSGDREAR

-2819 SIAITDKVTIDS
+2819 SIAITNKVTIDS
-2831 SKALS
+2831 NKALS

-2855 SGTLDVNFLAGLSEV
+2855 GGTLDVNFLSGLSEV

-2889 ENTSGARALIGS
+2889 DNTSGARALIGS

-3053 GGTEVAN
+3053 GGTEVVN
-3060 NVAVATVKNDS
+3060 NVAVATVKNES

-3152 ELRDDPYNQ
+3152 ELRDNPYNQ
-3161 GVWARV
+3161 GAWARV

-3245 EVAVYNSYVADSGWY
+3245 EVAVYNSYVANSGWY

-3385 IEGGSSDVGVGSGA
+3385 VEGGSSDVGVGSGA

-3470 TLLKVSAL
+3470 TPLKVSAL

>member
-108 YQEEEIGKEYQ
+108 YQEEEIEKEYQ
-119 KYIIS
+119 KYTIS

-152 KFDAGQKTI
+152 KFDAGGKAI

-167 DGTIT
+167 DGTIS

-221 ILSGDEATYKIDF
+221 ILSGDEATYKINFD
-234 THSMRGDITIYT
+234 HSVRGNITIYT

-258 TNGEIVFANGANLEG
+258 TNGTITFGDNTNLEG

-311 INGTNTIQFKGNG
+311 INGTNTIEFKGNG

-339 GGQANADGSYHEA
+339 GSQANADGSYHEA

-364 TGLIGNVSS
+364 TGSIGNVSS

-433 ITALDTLL
+433 ITASDTLL

-500 SNFGNENIIELGSR
+500 SNFGNENIIELGSG

-555 QDSGDAVHSR
+555 QDSGDAVQSR

-660 KLNGIEANGNASSTN
+660 KLNGIEANGNAYSKN
-675 KNIIRGGD
+675 QNIIRGGS
-683 NSILT
+683 NST
-688 IGQKGIYAHW
+688 ITVGQKGIYAHW

-704 ENIIELGSRSEL
+704 ENIIELGSGSEL

-747 VGTLTIKQDDNSAV
+747 VGTLTIKQDSGDAV

-812 VATGGTNTIQGKDG
+812 VETGGTNTIQGKDG

-851 QASGKLTMSIN
+851 QASGTLTMSIN

-952 QQDSNNSAILARGI
+952 RQDSNNSAILARGI

-1002 NTITLESTNLH
+1002 NTITLESTNFH

-1032 SRSNNVSVRTER
+1032 SGSNNVSVRTER

-1140 NTSSSVVAFQ
+1140 NTSSSVVAFK

-1239 STSGNGTTKINFSS
+1239 STSDNGTTKINFSS

-1480 AVNITEAITITKGH
+1480 AVNIAEAITITKGH

-1643 KLNDSGAGLANMTNT
+1643 KLNDSGAGTGLANMTNT

-1686 NKPSTLNFI
+1686 NKPSTLN
-1695 GDGATF
+1695 
-1701 KGGFK
+1701 
-1706 AQGTGVAKIN
+1706 
-1716 VGLGTQKSNS
+1716 S
-1726 VLEVVSGTITGNVTG
+1726 VLEVVSGTSTGNVTG
-1741 ADLAFN
+1741 EDLAFN

-1777 SSSRAITASFENG
+1777 SSSKAITASFENG

-1814 KLKNGLSVKSGG
+1814 TLKNGLSVKSGG
-1826 TLGIAIGGIGS
+1826 TLGIAIGGTGN
-1837 GERKVIISG
+1837 GERKVIING
-1846 RSGDYASMF
+1846 GNNNYENMF

-1870 GSATL
+1870 GSVTL
-1875 GGGTAI
+1875 GGGSPI

-1895 TTSGQPQADAP
+1895 GTGTP
-1906 SLEGGITLK
+1906 SLKGGITLK

-2046 RVVTPTVENT
+2046 RVVTPMVENT
-2056 LILAIKTSASSS
+2056 LILDGS
-2068 VEIKESVTNGNVT
+2068 KESSATISRAVTSDTVG
-2081 LKFGDGG
+2081 LKFASG
-2088 STTETK
+2088 SYAK

-2103 MISNVLFGSTST
+2103 TISNVLFDTTSGST

-2125 STIAQAMDVE
+2125 STIAKAMDVGTG
-2135 ADNGLTIALGSDQ
+2135 NGLTIALGSDQ

-2160 LVGGFKNTNTGTA
+2160 LVGGFKNTDTGTA

-2196 LDLVASQSASLA
+2196 LDVVASQSASLA

-2217 TLTANHAS
+2217 TLTATQAS
-2225 TLTLD
+2225 ALTLD
-2230 GSQNAVNVVVTKLN
+2230 GSENAVNVVVTQLKSDN
-2244 SSSLTANFAGKGE
+2244 LTANFAGQGE
-2257 DREAVLTINDSND
+2257 GQEATLEIKAGQTNGE
-2270 SNKTITLAG
+2270 ITLAG

-2295 LTTATVTKGIEVKGS
+2295 LTKATISNAEGVKIEGS
-2310 AESAKGLTI
+2310 EESRKGLTI
-2319 KLKDTELAL
+2319 RLKDTELAL
-2328 SGGMTTSDA
+2328 TNGMTTSNA
-2337 TTTVRVDG
+2337 TTTVRVEETTTGAKLSG
-2345 GNSNASATISG
+2345 GN
-2356 TKAIQITN
+2356 IQITN
-2364 LDMVGA
+2364 LDMVGS
-2370 GDLQTTLSATD
+2370 GDLQTTLTATS
-2381 TQISML
+2381 TQISTL
-2387 TAQGQTSNKLVVD
+2387 TAQGETSNKLIVD
-2400 GTSSAVNGAVGSI
+2400 STSSAVNGAVGSI

-2418 QVELNGNSNGATLAI
+2418 QVELNGNSHNATLAI
-2433 NGVGGTIKSL
+2433 NGVGGTIKSI
-2443 SATNGKANTLSLQ
+2443 SATNGDATKNTLSLQ
-2456 SGKLIVT
+2456 SGKLVVT
-2463 DKVDNTSVASGN
+2463 DKIDNTLVGNDN

-2488 VAGGI
+2488 LTNGI
-2493 DTSISSGTGV
+2493 DTSLSSGTGV
-2503 VNISVKGT
+2503 VNITVKGT
-2511 TTPSTREAEEGGE
+2511 TTPSAREIAEGDIESPAE
-2524 EITPQP
+2524 V
-2530 IPTEGIIS
+2530 PTEGIIS
-2538 GGDIKIATLNFENN
+2538 GGDIQVNTLSFADN
-2552 TTLQVRNAEATFAT
+2552 TTLQVRNAQATFAE
-2566 VSGSGV
+2566 VKGSGV

-2587 VTTIANGA
+2587 ITNEIANS

-2614 LSNDATLETITFGAN
+2614 LSNDATLKTITFGAN

-2635 SVANSKTLTLSDQ
+2635 SVATSKTLALSDQ

-2680 LRVEADS
+2680 LRVEATQS
-2687 SNNNESTLKGGTL
+2687 SENSSTLQGGTF
-2700 TTGEGDESI
+2700 TSTPESGESI
-2709 TMGTTITNLDL
+2709 TTGTTITNLDL
-2720 ISYVDSSNSITKAAK
+2720 ISYVDSNNQLATTKVAK
-2735 LTIKASDVTVG
+2735 LTIKASDVTIG

-2777 LALEFKSDGSNEAR
+2777 LALEFNSSGDCEAR
-2791 LALRGKSNPIKSLT
+2791 LALRGKSNPIKSLK
-2805 ITSGSKNILDLDSA
+2805 ITSGSKNILDLDNA
-2819 SIAITDKVTIDS
+2819 SIAITDKVAIDS
-2831 SKALS
+2831 GKALS

-2849 KTEVQS
+2849 KTEVQIG
-2855 SGTLDVNFLAGLSEV
+2855 GTLDVNFLSGLSEV

-3000 IGSETISNGQ
+3000 IGGEQ
-3010 ASSYGHAYSDRIIL
+3010 LSSGTSTNYGYAYSDRIIL
-3024 NTNGATKPTTHNLLI
+3024 NINGATKPTTHNLLI

-3099 GMTNGSKDYTT
+3099 GMTNGGKDYTT
-3110 YFLGSVRS
+3110 YFLGSIQS

-3152 ELRDDPYNQ
+3152 ELRDNPYNQ

-3385 IEGGSSDVGVGSGA
+3385 VEGGSSDVGVGSGA

-3470 TLLKVSAL
+3470 TSLKVSAL